1 MHPVANSIKTWG
13 PVGGRF
19 AVYVWA
25 GFLSA
30 DASYVKGKGVMK
42 LKVKTQMV
50 GSGKP
55 TAFTDGAAHYDGYV
69 ACGAS
74 APALKEWIEDKEM
87 E

>member
-1 MHPVANSIKTWG
+1 
-13 PVGGRF
+13 
-19 AVYVWA
+19 
-25 GFLSA
+25 
-30 DASYVKGKGVMK
+30 
-42 LKVKTQMV
+42 VKTQMV